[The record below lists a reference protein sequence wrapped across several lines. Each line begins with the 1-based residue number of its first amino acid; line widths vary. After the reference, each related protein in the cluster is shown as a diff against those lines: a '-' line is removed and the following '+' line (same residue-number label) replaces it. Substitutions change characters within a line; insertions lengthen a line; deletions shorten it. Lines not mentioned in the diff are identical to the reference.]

1 MRLPRSVI
9 AGLAVLGVAAALSL
23 TSTAASAATLLRP
36 GATGA
41 DSASVDTPWVTWKP
55 SAKVQRVRVEV
66 TASQIIAPYTYD
78 DSYNK
83 VYGPQQVVPVTDDGT
98 IRVECIK
105 LGPRWKT
112 WGWLSSS
119 ELSRSI
125 LTNTITTF
133 RIPLRNAARCRV
145 SLSLS
150 VSEYPIRA
158 DAISTTISGTVMSV
172 K

>member
-1 MRLPRSVI
+1 MRLSGLVAI
-9 AGLAVLGVAAALSL
+9 AAGVAVLALTA
-23 TSTAASAATLLRP
+23 TSASAATLLRP

-41 DSASVDTPWVTWKP
+41 DSASVDTRWATWKP

-66 TASQIIAPYTYD
+66 AASQIIAPYTYD
-78 DSYNK
+78 DSYTNK
-83 VYGPQQVVPVTDDGT
+83 VYGPQQVVPIAGTGT
-98 IRVECIK
+98 IRVECVK
-105 LGPRWKT
+105 MDKRWRY
-112 WGWLSSS
+112 WGWLASSD
-119 ELSRSI
+119 LSRSI

-145 SLSLS
+145 RLSLS
-150 VSEYPIRA
+150 VSEYTTRA